1 MKILRKGNEF
11 RKVSESNMQQYKVV
25 KSLLNQGWNYC
36 AKKVYKEFTR
46 GEVAKKKEVVE
57 EVKNTEKTAKVKTTA
72 KERHADEKKKMNTK
86 K

>member
-36 AKKVYKEFTR
+36 AKQVYKEFTR
-46 GEVAKKKEVVE
+46 GEVVKKAVE
-57 EVKNTEKTAKVKTTA
+57 EVKNAEAVSKAKTTA
-72 KERHADEKKKMNTK
+72 KERHAGEKKKLTTK
-86 K
+86 R

>member
-11 RKVSESNMQQYKVV
+11 RKVSESTMQQYKVV

-46 GEVAKKKEVVE
+46 GEVVKKAVE
-57 EVKNTEKTAKVKTTA
+57 EVKNTEAVAKAKTTA
-72 KERHADEKKKMNTK
+72 KERRAGEPKKLTTK
-86 K
+86 R

>member
-36 AKKVYKEFTR
+36 AKQVYKEFTR
-46 GEVAKKKEVVE
+46 GEVVKKAVE
-57 EVKNTEKTAKVKTTA
+57 EAKNVTETVAKTKTTA
-72 KERHADEKKKMNTK
+72 KERRAGEQKKLTTK

>member
-11 RKVSESNMQQYKVV
+11 RKVSESNMEEYKVV
-25 KSLLNQGWNYC
+25 KSLINQGWNYC

-46 GEVAKKKEVVE
+46 GEVVKKAVE
-57 EVKNTEKTAKVKTTA
+57 EVKNTVETVAKAKTTA
-72 KERHADEKKKMNTK
+72 KERHAGEKKKLTTK